1 MVEMVDSGNVFSDL
15 AAARI
20 EREARFKETYRLW
33 MTEAPQRIL
42 LRASQLTADQL
53 QDFLLLLTLE
63 GYRDLYEYI
72 VEQHAAAGAAARA
85 KTGTFLR
92 KGVDMQAQA
101 GERNRQ
107 LVKQAAEQLIRSR
120 ARPYSSISQLAEDV
134 VERTGLSK
142 STVRGHLAALGMR
155 VNR

>member
-1 MVEMVDSGNVFSDL
+1 MADPENLFSNL

-20 EREARFKETYRLW
+20 EREARLKETYRLW

-42 LRASQLTADQL
+42 VWASQLTADQL
-53 QDFLLLLTLE
+53 KDFLHLLTLD
-63 GYRDLYEYI
+63 GYRNLYEYV
-72 VEQHAAAGAAARA
+72 VEQYADAGAAAQG
-85 KTGTFLR
+85 KTNTFLR
-92 KGVDMQAQA
+92 KGADMQAQA

-107 LVKQAAEQLIRSR
+107 LVKQTAEQLIRSR

-155 VNR
+155 VIR

>member
-1 MVEMVDSGNVFSDL
+1 MVESANVFRDL
-15 AAARI
+15 AAARV
-20 EREARFKETYRLW
+20 EREARLKETYRLW

-42 LRASQLTADQL
+42 LQASQLTADQL

-63 GYRDLYEYI
+63 GYRDLYEYV
-72 VEQHAAAGAAARA
+72 VEQHAGASVAAQARM
-85 KTGTFLR
+85 GTFLR

-107 LVKQAAEQLIRSR
+107 LVKRAAEQLIGSR
-120 ARPYSSISQLAEDV
+120 ARPYSSISQLAADV
-134 VERTGLSK
+134 AGRTGLSK